1 MAELDKW
8 LHIPGFENV
17 DIDVDMLDFPFIEN
31 CSDWVKLAKIVH
43 ILKSGQ
49 EGYYPEVR
57 YCINALSVVV
67 NVDQF
72 VSVALDCRV

>member
-17 DIDVDMLDFPFIEN
+17 EVDVDMLDFPFIEN

-43 ILKSGQ
+43 ILKSGE

-57 YCINALSVVV
+57 IFYQCFEPVV
-67 NVDQF
+67 NVTQF
-72 VSVALDCRV
+72 IPVALDSRV